1 MILHD
6 RAFRLFSAAWL
17 YCRRRC
23 RFCCRAVSTQ
33 MSCCQ
38 AVGKEYR
45 SHIQYLLGGTP
56 VWLWYCPGECKCS
69 NGVRRLETLGHALTG
84 RVNCCY
90 LAICMRPTLRMWN
103 TYSMAVA
110 CCVAYTVLPPVT
122 CIPYYFWGND
132 CWNDIAPQ
140 TMKVKSWSKH
150 LKHMLLNFDLCM
162 LCMICM
168 FGLCSDMSLQLPYNP
183 NWLLL
188 LEAVA
193 GLTITSNNQIAH
205 VS

>member
-69 NGVRRLETLGHALTG
+69 NGVCHLETLGHALTG
-84 RVNCCY
+84 LVTCCY

-110 CCVAYTVLPPVT
+110 CCVAYIYSTASCDLRTLLFLRQWLPEWHSSTDYEREILVYTLKAHALKLDLWHVVHVLQVWFVQWHVT
-122 CIPYYFWGND
+122 TAAI
-132 CWNDIAPQ
+132 
-140 TMKVKSWSKH
+140 
-150 LKHMLLNFDLCM
+150 
-162 LCMICM
+162 
-168 FGLCSDMSLQLPYNP
+168 
-183 NWLLL
+183 
-188 LEAVA
+188 
-193 GLTITSNNQIAH
+193 
-205 VS
+205 